1 MNDKKYL
8 IALNFHNPNEVS
20 IYMSEVNFEPV
31 TGKVS
36 HASYTLYDCNA
47 MRFPLWL
54 VDNVIDYLTTL
65 MINRKD
71 VYIRSITVIPVDE

>member
-1 MNDKKYL
+1 MNGKKYL
-8 IALNFHNPNEVS
+8 IALNFLNPDYGGTYVS
-20 IYMSEVNFEPV
+20 EINFEPV

-71 VYIRSITVIPVDE
+71 VYIRSISVIPVNE

>member
-8 IALNFHNPNEVS
+8 IALNFHNADYDGTYV
-20 IYMSEVNFEPV
+20 SEVNLEPV

-71 VYIRSITVIPVDE
+71 VYIRSISVIPVDE